1 MSIIRVF
8 FRKKMAKSLAIFL
21 LLLYNKFILGNMVF
35 FKKKTC
41 QKGWIDYE
49 KIPHYR

>member
-1 MSIIRVF
+1 MSIIWEI

-21 LLLYNKFILGNMVF
+21 LVLYNKLTLGNMVF
-35 FKKKTC
+35 FKEKTP